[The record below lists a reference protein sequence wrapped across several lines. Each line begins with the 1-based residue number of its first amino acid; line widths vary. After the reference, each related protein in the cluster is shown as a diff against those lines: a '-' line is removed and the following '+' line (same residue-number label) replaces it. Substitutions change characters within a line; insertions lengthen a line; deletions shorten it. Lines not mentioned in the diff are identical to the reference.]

1 MNRIQF
7 LRPAPLTRRVTVI
20 LAGLTASLLAISAAS
35 PAAFAYVLPPHPAGG
50 TAGLPVHIVVTG
62 GMPGWQIA
70 LIAAAAAAFAAV
82 GAVLLDRARG
92 ARRHQ
97 TAPSA

>member
-1 MNRIQF
+1 MNPTHPVRLI
-7 LRPAPLTRRVTVI
+7 RRVAAT
-20 LAGLTASLLAISAAS
+20 LAGLTASLLALSAGS
-35 PAAFAYVLPPHPAGG
+35 PAAFAYVLPPHPVGG
-50 TAGLPVHIVVTG
+50 TVGPPVHTIVTS
-62 GMPGWQIA
+62 GMPGWQIT

-82 GAVLLDRARG
+82 GAVLLDRARA